1 MKVDIEYLEKL
12 SKLRIADEDKEKFE
26 KDFENILNFVD
37 QITTLDLPEEDRSR
51 AVDLS
56 TLREDVVS
64 DDEKCDVLLNAP
76 NKKDGCYATP
86 LVVE

>member
-1 MKVDIEYLEKL
+1 MKVDIDYLEKL
-12 SKLRIADEDKEKFE
+12 SKLKIAEEDKEKFE

-51 AVDLS
+51 AVSLS
-56 TLREDVVS
+56 TLREDVFS
-64 DDEKCDVLLNAP
+64 GKEKCDVLLNAP
-76 NKKDGCYATP
+76 SKKDGCYATP